1 MRRGD
6 GLGIFSPSLS
16 TFGPPRFAPPLVPLL
31 TLTTD
36 FGLDDAY
43 VAAMKGVI
51 LSVDPTIRTVDV
63 SHGIG
68 AQDVMGAAF
77 VLREAAPHFPPGT
90 VHLAVVDP
98 GVGTARRPIAA
109 AVGGQVVVG
118 PDNGL
123 FSLLLDGGEPEAVVV
138 LDRPEFWRTPEP
150 SRTFHGR
157 DIFAPVA
164 AHLAAGRP
172 LDEVGA
178 RTDGLQRLHWVQPR
192 ADAEGLQGWVAHIDR
207 FGNAITNIPASLLV
221 AHRAGR
227 PLKCYVGSAILGGL
241 HATYA
246 EVEVGEPVVL
256 VGSTGRLEV
265 AVRDGDAAALLS
277 IDKGSAV
284 NVVFGD
290 LD

>member
-1 MRRGD
+1 M
-6 GLGIFSPSLS
+6 
-16 TFGPPRFAPPLVPLL
+16 PLI

-51 LSVDPTIRTVDV
+51 FSIAPDLRTVDV
-63 SHGIG
+63 SHGVTP
-68 AQDVMGAAF
+68 QDVMGAAF
-77 VLREAAPHFPPGT
+77 VLRDAAPYFPEGT

-109 AVGGQVVVG
+109 RIGGQLFVG

-138 LDRPEFWRTPEP
+138 LDRPAFWRTPEP

-164 AHLAAGRP
+164 AHLASGRS
-172 LDEVGA
+172 LDDLGS
-178 RTDGLQRLHWVQPR
+178 RTDTLQRLHWVRAR

-207 FGNAITNIPASLLV
+207 FGNAITNIPAALLL

-227 PLKCYVGSAILGGL
+227 PLKCYVGSTILTGL
-241 HATYA
+241 EETYA
-246 EVEVGEPVVL
+246 DVEEGEPVAL
-256 VGSTGRLEV
+256 IGSSGWLEV
-265 AVRDGDAAALLS
+265 GVRDGDAAELLS
-277 IDKGSAV
+277 IHKGSAV

-290 LD
+290 RD